1 MHYIPDPSDT
11 NGIVLSGELLKLTEN
26 LARNTHEVWAQRKL
40 SEGWSY
46 GGVLD
51 PAAKMHPSLI
61 PYEQLSESE
70 KEYARSTSDQT
81 IKFLLKLGF
90 SISREGVA
98 GRA

>member
-11 NGIVLSGELLKLTEN
+11 KGIVLSGELLKLTEH

-40 SEGWSY
+40 SEGWSF
-46 GGVLD
+46 GEVLD
-51 PAAKMHPSLI
+51 PAAKTHPSLI
-61 PYEQLSESE
+61 PYEQLPESE
-70 KEYARSTSDQT
+70 KEYDRSTSEQT

-90 SISREGVA
+90 TISREGVA